1 MNIFNFLSSFSKKR
15 IYLDYAS
22 ITPIDNRVIKHV
34 LKISKKYP
42 ANPNSLYN
50 EGVEAFKELE
60 RSRTKV
66 AKHLDVHADEIVFT
80 SGGTESN
87 NLAIQGVLKAY
98 KMSQTKENATK
109 ESVKTNSQ
117 KPHIISSEIEHPAV
131 RELLLQYQEAD
142 ECDVTFIPV
151 GVDGVVDLKEF
162 KKALRP
168 ETILVTI
175 MYVNNEIGTIQPIS
189 EISKIVRHYKKAKL
203 ERVIEENKKPMTY
216 SSIYPLVHTDACQ
229 AVLFCPMRIINL
241 GVDLLTLDSAKFYG
255 PRGVGALYIKR
266 SVTQSKAIV
275 PIQVGGSQE
284 IELRAGT
291 QNVAGI
297 SGFAYALDLAIA
309 EKEKESVR
317 LGALRDFVVE
327 ELKKLTLSRD
337 DDTSE
342 SENGGSE
349 KTPKIIFNGT
359 YGKDEYGN
367 DLRVPNN
374 INICILGID
383 AEYAVLRLDVRG
395 VCVSSVTSCRSKNE
409 DSTSYVVE
417 ALYKNVNGET
427 EATFDCG
434 KSSLRITL
442 GRFTTEREVKVV
454 ISKIIDII
462 KYQ

>member
-1 MNIFNFLSSFSKKR
+1 MLNFLSKFYKNNNQRVDVVLGLTKDR
-15 IYLDYAS
+15 MYFDYAS
-22 ITPIDNRVIKHV
+22 ITPVDERVIKHIS
-34 LKISKKYP
+34 KISKEYP
-42 ANPNSLYN
+42 ANPNSLYK
-50 EGVEAFKELE
+50 EGFLAFKELE
-60 RSRTKV
+60 KSREKV
-66 AKHLDVHADEIVFT
+66 AKHLDVHADEIIFT

-98 KMSQTKENATK
+98 KSNP
-109 ESVKTNSQ
+109 NFP

-131 RELLLQYQEAD
+131 RELLLQYQEAG

-151 GVDGVVDLKEF
+151 GVDGIVDLKEF

-203 ERVIEENKKPMTY
+203 EKVIEENKKPMTY

-229 AVLFCPMRIINL
+229 AVLFCPMRAINL
-241 GVDLLTLDSAKFYG
+241 GVDMITLDSAKFYG

-266 SVTQSKAIV
+266 SVTQSKAILPV
-275 PIQVGGSQE
+275 QIGGSQE
-284 IELRAGT
+284 FELRAGT

-297 SGFAYALDLAIA
+297 SGFAYALDLATA
-309 EKEKESVR
+309 EKEKESMR
-317 LGALRDFVVE
+317 LALLRDFVVE
-327 ELKKLTLSRD
+327 ELKKVSD
-337 DDTSE
+337 NKKEASE
-342 SENGGSE
+342 I
-349 KTPKIIFNGT
+349 TPKIIFNGT
-359 YGKDEYGN
+359 YGKDSYGN

-442 GRFTTEREVKVV
+442 GRFTTESEVRKLVKVLIEV
-454 ISKIIDII
+454 LGK
-462 KYQ
+462 